1 MSGIGSCNACKSRQ
15 EGNGMNT
22 DKNKK
27 NGSKKE
33 RASKKKPVIDGVM
46 TNSQKME
53 NTTVQTVTNGHIKT
67 FGYDVSSADC
77 LVDAIDAV
85 NTLPYKV
92 NGITDCS
99 LPDETVLY
107 SPECEMVISLN
118 SSAKAIWELCDGSR
132 TIVEISQELGKRLGY
147 SGTEL
152 LSDVITAICE
162 FQKLS
167 FLELKNVV
175 DTELH

>member
-1 MSGIGSCNACKSRQ
+1 
-15 EGNGMNT
+15 MNT
-22 DKNKK
+22 DKNRKS
-27 NGSKKE
+27 GRKKE
-33 RASKKKPVIDGVM
+33 GTSKKKPVVDGVM
-46 TNSQKME
+46 TNSQKSE
-53 NTTVQTVTNGHIKT
+53 NTTEQKATNGHIKT
-67 FGYDVSSADC
+67 FGDDVSSADY

-99 LPDETVLY
+99 LPDETVLH
-107 SPECEMVISLN
+107 SSECKKALSLN

-132 TIVEISQELGKRLGY
+132 TIVEISQELGKRFDC

-167 FLELKNVV
+167 FLELKNVT
-175 DTELH
+175 DSKSS